1 MDYFVFSYPCRM
13 RVSIFSVGDVDRR
26 APLGRILSFGDLPGK
41 PSLLE
46 KNPSVIF
53 LNVFL
58 SLLCSMTRDL

>member
-1 MDYFVFSYPCRM
+1 M

-26 APLGRILSFGDLPGK
+26 APLGRILSFGDMPGK